1 MTRTKTAQGASEQ
14 TAHSNNCNICQGSG
28 YLAMGETNEY
38 KRPCVCTL
46 RYLYRRALGD
56 EIYNAAPLDDSPFA
70 AKVDTS
76 LFIKANRR
84 DFLPHLRHALISQG
98 TQFFHRVTN
107 DSQMLSAWLS
117 KDKETSKEEGSTK
130 VTFTSLIDLVED
142 PQLLVVF
149 LGVVSYK
156 NRALPGVLLEGL
168 RIRRFAGKPTWVVTS
183 HKSPFVDGHFAWS
196 PEGEEYLLENFEQHT
211 IKPTRVDKSLYEGVT
226 VVQGDEADLTENEKQ
241 ARKSLSRKKSLGSIL
256 GIL

>member
-1 MTRTKTAQGASEQ
+1 MARIKTARTAGAEEARDSDC
-14 TAHSNNCNICQGSG
+14 TICDGAG
-28 YLAMGETNEY
+28 YLAMGESNEY

-46 RYLYRRALGD
+46 RYLYKRALGD
-56 EIYNAAPLDDSPFA
+56 EVYNAEPLDDSPFA
-70 AKVDTS
+70 ALTDSS

-84 DFLPHLRHALISQG
+84 DFLPHLRHALISRG

-142 PQLLVVF
+142 PQLLIVF

-183 HKSPFVDGHFAWS
+183 HKRPFVDGHFAWS
-196 PEGEEYLLENFEQHT
+196 PESEEYLLENFQQHT
-211 IKPTRVDKSLYEGVT
+211 IKASRNDKTLYEGVT
-226 VVQGDEADLTENEKQ
+226 VVQGDEADLDEKE
-241 ARKSLSRKKSLGSIL
+241 AAKRKTMRAKRAANSIL
-256 GIL
+256 